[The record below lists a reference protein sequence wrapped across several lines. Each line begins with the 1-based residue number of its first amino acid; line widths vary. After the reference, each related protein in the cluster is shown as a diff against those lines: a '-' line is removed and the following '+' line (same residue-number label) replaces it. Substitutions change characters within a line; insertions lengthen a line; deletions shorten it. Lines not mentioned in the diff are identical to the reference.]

1 MAVSVPSTKVTSPV
15 VPFQV
20 KVLPGSSLKV
30 NVMVAIWPLKNVLL
44 LDAMLTKVGA
54 VVSTKKPALSA
65 TAL

>member
-1 MAVSVPSTKVTSPV
+1 MAVSVPSSKVTSPV

-30 NVMVAIWPLKNVLL
+30 KVMVEVWPLKNVLL